1 MAHEITERTALITG
15 ISGQDGSYLTEFLL
29 KKGYRVVGMVRRS
42 SVVTRPR
49 IDHLHPEDPA
59 APGFTLEYGD
69 MSDGSALRRI
79 ISKHAPV
86 EIYNLAAQTHVRVSF
101 EQPEYTS
108 DVTGMGVLRLLEAV
122 RDHVVQ
128 TSRQVRVFQASSS
141 EVFGTSPIP
150 HDETTPFHPRSP
162 YGVAKLT
169 GYWHAVNYRE
179 AHGLFCANGIMF
191 NHESERRSEAFVSRK
206 ITRAAAR
213 IKVGLQS
220 ELFLGNLE
228 AKRDWGYAPEFV
240 EAMWLMLQAEQP
252 DDFVVATGESRS
264 VREFLDAAFAFV
276 GLDWKRYVKFNPY
289 YLRPA
294 EISDSL
300 GNAAKAHRV
309 LGWNPQVRF
318 SRLVQIMMTH
328 DLDLA
333 EREAHALRFGQS

>member
-1 MAHEITERTALITG
+1 MLREVTGRTALITG
-15 ISGQDGSYLTEFLL
+15 IAGQDGSYLTEFLL

-42 SVVTRPR
+42 SAVTRTR
-49 IDHLHPEDPA
+49 IDHLHVEA
-59 APGFTLEYGD
+59 SATPGLILEYGD
-69 MSDGSALRRI
+69 MSDGSSLRRI
-79 ISKHAPV
+79 INKYAPA

-108 DVTGMGVLRLLEAV
+108 DVTGMGVLRLLEAA
-122 RDHVVQ
+122 RDHVAQ
-128 TSRQVRVFQASSS
+128 TGHQIRVFQASSS

-206 ITRAAAR
+206 ITRAAGR

-240 EAMWLMLQAEQP
+240 EAMWLMLQREQP

-264 VREFLDAAFAFV
+264 VRDFLDAAFAFV
-276 GLDWKRYVKFNPY
+276 GLDWRSYVKFNPY

-294 EISDSL
+294 EIPDSL
-300 GNAAKAHRV
+300 GNAAKARRI
-309 LGWNPQVRF
+309 LGWNPQVGF
-318 SRLVQIMMTH
+318 SRLVQIMMAH

-333 EREAHALRFGQS
+333 EREAHALRFGKS

>member
-1 MAHEITERTALITG
+1 MLREVTARTALITG
-15 ISGQDGSYLTEFLL
+15 IAGQDGSYLTEFLL
-29 KKGYRVVGMVRRS
+29 NKGYRVVGMVRRS

-49 IDHLHPEDPA
+49 IDHLHVEA
-59 APGFTLEYGD
+59 SAMPGLILEYGD
-69 MSDGSALRRI
+69 MSDGSSLRRI
-79 ISKHAPV
+79 INKYAPA

-122 RDHVVQ
+122 RDHVAQ
-128 TSRQVRVFQASSS
+128 TGHQVRVFQASSS
-141 EVFGTSPIP
+141 EVFGTSPVP

-169 GYWHAVNYRE
+169 GYWHMVNYRE

-191 NHESERRSEAFVSRK
+191 NHESARRSEAFVSRK
-206 ITRAAAR
+206 ITRAAGR

-220 ELFLGNLE
+220 ELYLGNLE

-264 VREFLDAAFAFV
+264 VRDFLDAAFAFV
-276 GLDWKRYVKFNPY
+276 GLDWKHYVKFNPY
-289 YLRPA
+289 YIRPA

-300 GNAAKAHRV
+300 GNAAKARRL
-309 LGWNPQVRF
+309 LGWAPQVCF
-318 SRLVQIMMTH
+318 SQLIQIMMAH

-333 EREAHALRFGQS
+333 EREAHALRFGKS